1 MQQAKDNAMQALH
14 AAEQRREQASLG
26 AAAGSMPLV
35 DDALASDLLDLVEL
49 MASYY
54 EEPCNWP
61 LSAEEQS
68 MCARRLLIHA
78 RKIKDTEPFMRALL
92 VRATRR
98 ASNSELSDSASEGA
112 RRSREP

>member
-1 MQQAKDNAMQALH
+1 M
-14 AAEQRREQASLG
+14 R
-26 AAAGSMPLV
+26 LV

-61 LSAEEQS
+61 LSAEAQS
-68 MCARRLLIHA
+68 MCVRRLLINA

-92 VRATRR
+92 VRAARR
-98 ASNSELSDSASEGA
+98 ASNIAHQP
-112 RRSREP
+112 RP